1 MVKILFTK
9 KVVDH
14 ILKQRK
20 KECGEETL
28 TQILIVDACKKGWS
42 MGETFPF
49 EIGKI
54 SNAEAIEDADLIQI
68 NSADIPDY
76 LKIFTE
82 KTILKDLDF
91 YDEDYPLI
99 IDFIE
104 NRDVSLLFIPV
115 IPLPLEEYE
124 FCNPKSDE
132 LSV

>member
-1 MVKILFTK
+1 MVKFLFTK
-9 KVVDH
+9 KVMDH

-20 KECGEETL
+20 NEGGVETL

-54 SNAEAIEDADLIQI
+54 SNAEAVEDAELIQI
-68 NSADIPDY
+68 NSADIPY
-76 LKIFTE
+76 NLGVFAE

-99 IDFIE
+99 IDFLE
-104 NRDVSLLFIPV
+104 NGDVSLLFIPV